1 MSLIQLENADLV
13 YPVRENRGMTLKEFV
28 VRGIFRQKLIEKRK
42 TVQALTGIN
51 LRIAD
56 GERVGIIG
64 HNGAGKSTLLRTIA
78 GVFPIS
84 SGRRTIDGKICS
96 LFDIAVGFEPAA
108 TGWQNI
114 RFRSYL
120 QGETPQALREKAQ
133 SIGEFSE
140 LKEFLDL
147 PICCYSTG
155 MTTRLAFAIATSSD
169 PEIMLIDEI
178 FSAGDL
184 AFQKKAEA
192 RMQDLMHKAQIVV
205 MVAHHLEFLEKF
217 CTRLLWLQ
225 RGQIIADGPA
235 KEIIDRYRQTGGQ
248 LPLAA

>member
-1 MSLIQLENADLV
+1 MSLIELNNADLV

-28 VRGIFRQKLIEKRK
+28 VHGIFRRRLIEKRK
-42 TVQALTGIN
+42 TVHALSGIN
-51 LRIAD
+51 LRIVD

-96 LFDIAVGFEPAA
+96 LFDITVGFEPAA
-108 TGWQNI
+108 TGWENI

-120 QGETPQALREKAQ
+120 QGETPQTLRTKAPE
-133 SIGEFSE
+133 IGEFSE

-147 PICCYSTG
+147 PISCYSTG

-169 PEIMLIDEI
+169 PEIMLIDEV

-184 AFQKKAEA
+184 SFQKKAEA

-205 MVAHHLEFLEKF
+205 MVLHNLEFLEQF

-235 KEIIDRYRQTGGQ
+235 KQIIE
-248 LPLAA
+248 